1 MYFNVVLVLYLLVIV
16 ASEEALERFEYQGIH
31 QGIHQVLNY
40 KTLMV
45 AEMVSSFS
53 YTVYHYYVFFFNILY
68 CLRQSTVH
76 VKFEKSP
83 PIRYF

>member
-1 MYFNVVLVLYLLVIV
+1 MYFNVVLVLYFLVIV

-31 QGIHQVLNY
+31 QGIHQVLDY
-40 KTLMV
+40 KTLMF

-53 YTVYHYYVFFFNILY
+53 YIVYPYYVSFFNILY
-68 CLRQSTVH
+68 CPRQSTVH

>member
-53 YTVYHYYVFFFNILY
+53 YTVYHYYVFFLIFYTVCGKVLY
-68 CLRQSTVH
+68 TSSLRNHHQ
-76 VKFEKSP
+76 
-83 PIRYF
+83 